1 MEENEIG
8 GSGMTQESISWSELA
23 ELTHATQV
31 EKFNFCTCEDNE
43 GQENPYKDCP
53 MTIDQAKKIVGNQ
66 PTWALKNMVKAL
78 QMLPWRNTAEDEQR
92 LLAAKIVLKDR
103 K

>member
-8 GSGMTQESISWSELA
+8 GKQ
-23 ELTHATQV
+23 
-31 EKFNFCTCEDNE
+31 
-43 GQENPYKDCP
+43 

-78 QMLPWRNTAEDEQR
+78 QMLPRLNTPEDEIR
-92 LLAAKIVLKDR
+92 LIAAKIVLKDR

>member
-1 MEENEIG
+1 
-8 GSGMTQESISWSELA
+8 MTQESISWSELA

-78 QMLPWRNTAEDEQR
+78 QMLPWRNTPEDEQR
-92 LLAAKIVLKDR
+92 LIAAKIVLKER

>member
-1 MEENEIG
+1 
-8 GSGMTQESISWSELA
+8 
-23 ELTHATQV
+23 
-31 EKFNFCTCEDNE
+31 
-43 GQENPYKDCP
+43 

-78 QMLPWRNTAEDEQR
+78 QMLPALNTAEDEIR
-92 LLAAKIVLKDR
+92 LIAAKIVLKDR

>member
-8 GSGMTQESISWSELA
+8 GQR
-23 ELTHATQV
+23 
-31 EKFNFCTCEDNE
+31 
-43 GQENPYKDCP
+43 
-53 MTIDQAKKIVGNQ
+53 MTIEEAKKIVGNQ

-78 QMLPWRNTAEDEQR
+78 KMLPALNTAEDELNLQ
-92 LLAAKIVLKDR
+92 AAKIVLKHR

>member
-1 MEENEIG
+1 M
-8 GSGMTQESISWSELA
+8 SQESISWSELA

-31 EKFNFCTCEDNE
+31 KKFNFCTCEDNE
-43 GQENPYKDCP
+43 GNENPYKDCP

-78 QMLPWRNTAEDEQR
+78 KMLPALNTAEDELNLQ
-92 LLAAKIVLKDR
+92 AAKVVLKER
-103 K
+103 NKK